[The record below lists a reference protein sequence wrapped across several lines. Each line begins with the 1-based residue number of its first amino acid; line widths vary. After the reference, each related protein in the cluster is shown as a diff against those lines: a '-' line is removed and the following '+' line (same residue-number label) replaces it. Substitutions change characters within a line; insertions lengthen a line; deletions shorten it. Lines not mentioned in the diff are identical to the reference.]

1 MNDSTPET
9 VIEGCYIAT
18 CDADGTEHTSG
29 HLVIAGGRIVA
40 VGPGAAPP
48 ELRGGSLIDGSGCL
62 LTPGLVNAH
71 HHLYQWAT
79 RGVSQDEPLFGWLTT
94 LYPIWAGIDEEI
106 VHAAAAANLAWLAL
120 SGMTTCADHHYLFPA
135 GAGDLLA
142 AEIAAA
148 RRVGIRFHPA
158 RGSMDLGRSAGG
170 LPPDSVTED
179 RDRILEQ
186 TEAAIDRWHDA
197 AEDSMLR
204 IVVAPC
210 SPFSVTGELMREAAD
225 LARRKG
231 VRLHTHLAET
241 LEEEDFCRETFNCT
255 PTEYADQLGW
265 LGDDVWLAH
274 CVHLSDDA
282 VSRLAGT
289 GTGVAHCPTSNA
301 RLGSGIAPVRK
312 LVHAGVP
319 VGLGA
324 DGAASNESARMSDEL
339 HQALLL
345 ARLRDGPTALSARDA
360 LALATIGGARCL
372 GRAGE
377 IGSLEP
383 GKLADLALW
392 RLDGLAGA
400 GIEDPVCTLVFGSPA
415 LDRLFVGG
423 REIVAAGNLLTADQD
438 VLARDAGRTAARLRA
453 RVA

>member
-1 MNDSTPET
+1 
-9 VIEGCYIAT
+9 
-18 CDADGTEHTSG
+18 
-29 HLVIAGGRIVA
+29 
-40 VGPGAAPP
+40 
-48 ELRGGSLIDGSGCL
+48 
-62 LTPGLVNAH
+62 
-71 HHLYQWAT
+71 
-79 RGVSQDEPLFGWLTT
+79 
-94 LYPIWAGIDEEI
+94 
-106 VHAAAAANLAWLAL
+106 
-120 SGMTTCADHHYLFPA
+120 
-135 GAGDLLA
+135 
-142 AEIAAA
+142 
-148 RRVGIRFHPA
+148 
-158 RGSMDLGRSAGG
+158 
-170 LPPDSVTED
+170 
-179 RDRILEQ
+179 
-186 TEAAIDRWHDA
+186 
-197 AEDSMLR
+197 
-204 IVVAPC
+204 
-210 SPFSVTGELMREAAD
+210 
-225 LARRKG
+225 
-231 VRLHTHLAET
+231 
-241 LEEEDFCRETFNCT
+241 
-255 PTEYADQLGW
+255 
-265 LGDDVWLAH
+265 
-274 CVHLSDDA
+274 